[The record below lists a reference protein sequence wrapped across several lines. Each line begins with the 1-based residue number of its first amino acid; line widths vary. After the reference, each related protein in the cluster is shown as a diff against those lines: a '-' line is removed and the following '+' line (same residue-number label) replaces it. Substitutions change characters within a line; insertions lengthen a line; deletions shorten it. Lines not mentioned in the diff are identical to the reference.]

1 MSKSFC
7 VDAINETIMISA
19 SFQKKLSKNDPET
32 YNIYADLKKKYPSFK
47 FEAAQKT
54 KRAGAYDHT
63 TMEDIKAYLEQ
74 HKQWQKEFDELFG
87 EFVPSKT
94 NACKTVRKAKFVTI
108 RAWFVRKRQQEEEE
122 NSQKNAKKANKA
134 KGKAGDTSEL
144 VNLSAANSEALQ
156 SA

>member
-7 VDAINETIMISA
+7 VDAINETITISA

-32 YNIYADLKKKYPSFK
+32 YNIYADLKKKYPNFK
-47 FEAAQKT
+47 FAAAQKA
-54 KRAGAYDHT
+54 KRVGAYDHT

-87 EFVPSKT
+87 ELVPSKT

-108 RAWFVRKRQQEEEE
+108 RAWFVRKRQQEEQE
-122 NSQKNAKKANKA
+122 NSEKAVKKAGKVR
-134 KGKAGDTSEL
+134 GKAGDASEF
-144 VNLSAANSEALQ
+144 VNINTINEEPLKTA
-156 SA
+156 